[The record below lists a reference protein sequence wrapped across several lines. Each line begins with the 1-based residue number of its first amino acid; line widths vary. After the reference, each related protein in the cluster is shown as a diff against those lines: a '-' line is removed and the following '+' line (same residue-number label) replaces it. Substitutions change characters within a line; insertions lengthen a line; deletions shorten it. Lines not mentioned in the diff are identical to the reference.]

1 MQPRHKSL
9 ALSATLAAALAAA
22 GTAPVLAQGGAV
34 NIYSSREPAL
44 IEPLLKA
51 FQEKTGIKAN
61 VVYIK
66 DGMIERAA
74 AEGANSPVD
83 VFLDVDIG
91 RLVNAKA
98 KGVSQPLLSKS
109 VAADVPAQ
117 YRDPEGHWIG
127 LSQRARVVFASK
139 ERVKQDSITYEELA
153 QPKWKGKVCSRSGQ
167 HTYNVGLLASII
179 AHAGVAKAEEWAR
192 GVKNNL
198 ARKPA
203 GGDRD
208 QAKAI
213 FAGQCD
219 VAIANTYYMAAMQT
233 NTKNP
238 EQQKWAAAIKILFP
252 NSGDRGTHVNISG
265 AVLAKHAPN
274 KPNGV
279 KLIEY
284 LASDEGQRVYAERVN
299 EYPLKKGVAVSKL
312 VAGWGTLKP
321 DTLAF
326 DKIASLRKTA
336 SEIMDKVNFDA
347 GPGN

>member
-1 MQPRHKSL
+1 MRRATKITSL
-9 ALSATLAAALAAA
+9 ASAWVALATLA
-22 GTAPVLAQGGAV
+22 GTAGASAQGAV

-44 IEPLLKA
+44 IEPLLKS
-51 FQEKTGIKAN
+51 FREKTGIKTN
-61 VVYIK
+61 LVYIK
-66 DGMIERAA
+66 DGMMERAA

-91 RLVNAKA
+91 RLANAKA
-98 KGVSQPLLSKS
+98 KGVSQPLVSKS

-117 YRDPEGHWIG
+117 YRDPDGHWIG

-139 ERVKQDSITYEELA
+139 ERVQQDGITYEELA
-153 QPKWKGKVCSRSGQ
+153 HPKWKGKVCSRSGQ

-179 AHAGVAKAEEWAR
+179 AHAGPAKAEEWAR

-252 NSGDRGTHVNISG
+252 NAGDRGTHVNISG
-265 AVLAKHAPN
+265 AVLARHAPN
-274 KPNGV
+274 KANAV

-284 LASDEGQRVYAERVN
+284 LASGDGQRVYAEKVN
-299 EYPLKKGVAVSKL
+299 EYPLKAGVPVSRL
-312 VAGWGTLKP
+312 VASWGTLKP

-326 DKIASLRKTA
+326 DKIAKLRKQA